1 MRVYIFNII
10 KSFIFISLLIYL
22 VYIYF
27 FSGFHMFVNKNTEY
41 DLVIPSSL
49 SDIKLFF
56 RHKIY
61 YEKYIN
67 YSNIVLIGESNI
79 NNLIVKDNSISF
91 ICEDSLVQ
99 KKK

>member
-1 MRVYIFNII
+1 MGVLAINIL
-10 KSFIFISLLIYL
+10 KCLVFILLLIYL
-22 VYIYF
+22 IFIYY
-27 FSGFHMFVNKNTEY
+27 FSEFHIFVNKNTEY
-41 DLVIPSSL
+41 ELVIPCSFH
-49 SDIKLFF
+49 DTQLFF
-56 RHKIY
+56 EHKIY